1 MIKTERFIFFSCK
14 ILFDKSK
21 IIIKNFFFIN
31 FIVFLFLSNSSFAVQ
46 IKDLED
52 GDEFTAEISKTDLN
66 RIKVVGDR
74 IRDIKINNN
83 DLDVS
88 LDEKIG
94 EVYIRATHLAE
105 NRPINIFIITQQNF
119 TYKGILYPKAIP
131 SEQIILKNDLI
142 VASVDMEVT
151 KVGKSSYEQQIISL
165 MKAMREKKRLELYQ
179 IRHEKK
185 YVDLGDLSMWRS
197 AIYKGQNFV
206 GEIFVLKNSTNQVL
220 NLEEKIFFKNGVRAV
235 KIEKLDLL
243 PNEVTEVFV
252 IS

>member
-1 MIKTERFIFFSCK
+1 MKKIFF
-14 ILFDKSK
+14 IHFV
-21 IIIKNFFFIN
+21 I
-31 FIVFLFLSNSSFAVQ
+31 FLFLSNSSFAAQ
-46 IKDLED
+46 IKDIED

-74 IRDIKINNN
+74 IRDVKINNM
-83 DLDVS
+83 DLDIS

-94 EVYIRATHLAE
+94 EVYIRAAHSSE
-105 NRPINIFIITQQNF
+105 NKPINIFIITQQNF

-131 SEQIILKNDLI
+131 SEQIILRNDLT
-142 VASVDMEVT
+142 VASGDMEVT
-151 KVGKSSYEQQIISL
+151 KIGKSSYEQQIIAL

-185 YVDLGDLSMWRS
+185 YVDLGDLSMRRS
-197 AIYKGQNFV
+197 TIYKGQNFV

-235 KIEKLDLL
+235 KIEKTNLL
-243 PNEVTEVFV
+243 PDETTEIFV